1 MLRKPNLILFFALLQ
16 FACDVGNQ
24 GDYNEKLVVFGHLIS
39 HSIMLDTI
47 QVSLSYSIDAEYTQS
62 ADGVTDAKVTLWDGI
77 SAPLCLTSVAGHP
90 GKYLDQTWKPHRIL
104 PSRPYQ
110 LTVRWR
116 DHFVEANTFV
126 PDTVAIQSIIS
137 SKWFCSEQSQTVD
150 PIDLH
155 IEENSS
161 TEIENALETVLFHR
175 LKMDTVV
182 YFNGECYTSDFASI
196 PLFVISW
203 DTDTTNGSQIALI
216 TTLAMDA
223 DISNA
228 IVDTSFTANALKGP
242 MDIDENGNLFRPPEY
257 QWNSTSGLIP
267 FNWLFFNYYG
277 PQLVT
282 IEFADASMHDYLA
295 GSAAD
300 YNPYLPPRGNIDG
313 GYGLFYSS
321 YIRQFVV
328 FVAPD
333 IGNNQNSP
341 EGEITTVK

>member
-1 MLRKPNLILFFALLQ
+1 
-16 FACDVGNQ
+16 
-24 GDYNEKLVVFGHLIS
+24 
-39 HSIMLDTI
+39 MLDTI
-47 QVSLSYSIDAEYTQS
+47 QVSLSYSIDAEYDQS
-62 ADGVTDAKVTLWDGI
+62 INVVTDAKVTLWDGI
-77 SAPLCLTSVAGHP
+77 SAPFCLTSVAGQP

-110 LTVRWR
+110 LSVRWR
-116 DHFVEANTFV
+116 DHFIEANTFV

-137 SKWFCSEQSQTVD
+137 SKWFCSEQSKTVY

-161 TEIENALETVLFHR
+161 AEIENALETVLFHR
-175 LKMDTVV
+175 LKMDTIV

-242 MDIDENGNLFRPPEY
+242 MDIDENGNLFRSPEY
-257 QWNSTSGLIP
+257 RWNSTSGLIP

-282 IEFADASMHDYLA
+282 IEFADASMHNYLE
-295 GSAAD
+295 GSAGD

-321 YIRQFVV
+321 YIRQFIVY
-328 FVAPD
+328 VAPENT
-333 IGNNQNSP
+333 INKSNLEENFPVGTQ
-341 EGEITTVK
+341 ITLVK